1 MIKCKKNL
9 VILIAASVAM
19 AVLLCISG
27 RFIYLRAQA
36 HKVYD
41 VTPLTEQKIKKPAE
55 NAEKLMIVAHPD
67 DEVIWGGG
75 HLMDGGYLIVCITN
89 GRNEFRAKEFMKVV
103 EKSGNTGIILDY
115 PDKVNG
121 RRDDWKQVYDGIY
134 SDVNAIMEYKNWD
147 MIVTHNKDGEYG
159 HLHHKIVHK
168 IVTEIYNKDKS
179 DVPLYCFGK
188 YFKKRKLPEVE
199 KSLTPLNAQQ
209 ITFKKKLEK
218 LYASQQKTVGK
229 LSHMNNYEMWSLY
242 LPENEA

>member
-36 HKVYD
+36 HKVYE

-89 GRNEFRAKEFMKVV
+89 GRNEVRAKEFMKVV